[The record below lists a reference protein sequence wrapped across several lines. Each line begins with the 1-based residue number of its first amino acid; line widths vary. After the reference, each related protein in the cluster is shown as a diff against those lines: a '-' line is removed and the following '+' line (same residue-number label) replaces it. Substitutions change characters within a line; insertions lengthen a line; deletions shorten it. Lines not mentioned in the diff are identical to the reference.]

1 MKFLL
6 NLKLRTRFLLIPLV
20 AAAGLALLGV
30 IFLNILNTQKILLSH
45 VVSQD
50 LVKIDNL
57 STLFSKLSTNHVQI
71 FDLLAS
77 AGSDPGIDAER
88 LYELGK
94 NNLFLIHKI
103 TSDVKETAEHLFL
116 SEEEQAIY
124 NGLAKELI
132 RYRDASVI
140 AIDMASVDPTLARQ
154 HMITANRNYSDV
166 NNSFLLLLD
175 QARQHGNTSI
185 ANVLRAFDRRAVQFG
200 FLLVFAIGSV
210 VAITVSLSDLLS
222 RELRSMIGAIARL
235 AEGDRDV
242 EIPHVLRQDEVGTIA
257 HAIGIFKQKLI
268 QLSESEAKAVRHLD
282 QIRAL
287 QEIDQAITS
296 TLNLHDVLKVLLE
309 KIDLL
314 LPYSAATVRLLN
326 DESGLLEPVACR
338 NLDETEWKAGQW
350 KGGRGIPNAVF
361 ETKRPIFISDVCS
374 DHRVKDPAF
383 FRKHNLVSYM
393 GVPLMIR
400 GEPFGVLSFYTKEEH
415 RFSDEG
421 AEFLI
426 ALAGQAAVAI
436 HNSQLYEEMK
446 DLAADLSR
454 SNNVKDEFLSVMS
467 HELRTPLNVVLGY
480 AAMIKDGL
488 LGNVSPEQAEALGKI
503 VSRAKDQLAMISG
516 ILQATQMEAERANA
530 EKKEF
535 SLRDF
540 LDDLRATYEV
550 PLDKDLAILWSYS
563 RNVPA
568 ITSDRDKIKHVL
580 QNLINNAIKFT
591 EKGSVAISVRV
602 VDVEDPIAPSAPAAD
617 ASSGHNGEPRSLKAG
632 NRMRWAEFKVTDT
645 GIGIP
650 GNALPYIF
658 EKFHQGDSSETRAY
672 GGVGL
677 GLYIV
682 KEYTEL
688 LGGSIEVESKPP
700 GGATFTVRIP
710 CGSDQPSVCVQETST
725 EGLAT
730 PILL

>member
-415 RFSDEG
+415 RFSDKG

>member
-103 TSDVKETAEHLFL
+103 TSEVKETAEHLFL

-296 TLNLHDVLKVLLE
+296 TLNLHDVLEVLLE
-309 KIDLL
+309 KIDLP

-383 FRKHNLVSYM
+383 YRKHNLVSYM

-415 RFSDEG
+415 RFSDEE

-516 ILQATQMEAERANA
+516 ILQATRMEAERANA

-688 LGGSIEVESKPP
+688 LGGSIEVESKPA

-710 CGSDQPSVCVQETST
+710 CGSDQPSVCVQETCT

>member
-296 TLNLHDVLKVLLE
+296 TLNLHDVLRVLLE

-383 FRKHNLVSYM
+383 FRKHNLVFYM
-393 GVPLMIR
+393 GVPLLIR

-415 RFSDEG
+415 GFSDEE

-516 ILQATQMEAERANA
+516 ILQATRMEAERANA

-650 GNALPYIF
+650 GNALPCIF

-688 LGGSIEVESKPP
+688 LGGSIEVESKPA
-700 GGATFTVRIP
+700 GGSTFTVRIP

>member
-296 TLNLHDVLKVLLE
+296 TLNLHDVLRVLLE

-383 FRKHNLVSYM
+383 FRKHNLVFYM
-393 GVPLMIR
+393 GVPLLIR

-415 RFSDEG
+415 GFSDEE

-516 ILQATQMEAERANA
+516 ILQATRMEAERANA

-688 LGGSIEVESKPP
+688 LGGSIEVESKPA
-700 GGATFTVRIP
+700 GGSTFTVRIP